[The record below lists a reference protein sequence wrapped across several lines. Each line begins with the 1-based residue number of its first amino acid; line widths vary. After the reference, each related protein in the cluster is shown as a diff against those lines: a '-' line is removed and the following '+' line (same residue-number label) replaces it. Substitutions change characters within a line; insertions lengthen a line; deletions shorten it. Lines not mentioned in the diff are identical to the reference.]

1 MAEEALASSCVENLD
16 RLLDEMQGDYYELPD
31 VVQKKGLATLKAEG
45 DEAIAE
51 RNAAIADKDAAL
63 RQADTVIAETEQL
76 LAARKKLE
84 EYDKEVAQ
92 DPLAGFAAYFE
103 TSEVGGPGHRSI
115 AKNCLANYR
124 RKLVADKA
132 AKRTLG
138 EARAA
143 SEVAEPIE
151 GAASAPSAGR

>member
-1 MAEEALASSCVENLD
+1 M
-16 RLLDEMQGDYYELPD
+16 
-31 VVQKKGLATLKAEG
+31 
-45 DEAIAE
+45 
-51 RNAAIADKDAAL
+51 

-76 LAARKKLE
+76 LAACKKLE

-92 DPLAGFAAYFE
+92 DPLAGFAAYLE
-103 TSEVGGPGHRSI
+103 TSEAGGPGHRSI
-115 AKNCLANYR
+115 AKSCLANYR

-138 EARAA
+138 EAKAA

-151 GAASAPSAGR
+151 GAASAPSAGRETARASPAIHVHGKKPLMVP